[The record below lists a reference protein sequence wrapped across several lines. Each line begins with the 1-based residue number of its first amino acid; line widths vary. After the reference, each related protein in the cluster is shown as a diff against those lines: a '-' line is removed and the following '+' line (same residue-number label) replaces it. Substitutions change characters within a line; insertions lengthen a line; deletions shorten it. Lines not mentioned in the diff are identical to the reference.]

1 MINLT
6 EAEARELLGD
16 KYPGPAPKK
25 KNKYNA
31 SKTIVDG
38 ITFDSIK
45 EAEYYCELKLRVMAG
60 EVTKFDMQV
69 PYVLQEK
76 YKIHGKTVRAI
87 KYIAD
92 FRVYYPDGRIEIVD
106 VKGVRTRTYRDKIK
120 ILLKKYPDIWFT
132 EA

>member
-6 EAEARELLGD
+6 EAEARALLGE
-16 KYPGPAPKK
+16 KYPGPAPK

-38 ITFDSIK
+38 ITFDSMK

-60 EVTKFDMQV
+60 EVTKFDTQV
-69 PYVLQEK
+69 VFVLQEK
-76 YKIHGKTVRAI
+76 YRRQGKTVRAI

-120 ILLKKYPDIWFT
+120 MLLKKYPDMCFS
-132 EA
+132 EV